1 MYPFERFTERAKE
14 VLVIAQE
21 EAEDS
26 GAGYIGTEHLL
37 VALLRMDRGLAA
49 QVLGSLGVDL
59 RQVRLAVDERVAKL
73 EPVSQGRVL
82 PAGRMKTV
90 IELAFQE
97 SERMGH
103 PFVGT
108 EHLLLAILIEG
119 QGVGAQ
125 VMFELG
131 LTLDRVRAEVENELG
146 KAQPGSASASRRP
159 RSNRLRGGVPPS
171 PELAALLVAANNE
184 ANREFALE
192 LRPDHLLLA
201 MGHPGRTTASL
212 LLSLGVDL
220 DALRPVLKRPDAVG
234 EIEGKIRALRSQK
247 EEAVSRRDDKL
258 AARLRDRE
266 ESQQAEL
273 RRAYAKWYGSWGSLQ
288 A

>member
-37 VALLRMDRGLAA
+37 VALLRIDRGLAA

-82 PAGRMKTV
+82 PADRMKTV

-97 SERMGH
+97 VERMGH

-125 VMFELG
+125 VMFEFG

-146 KAQPGSASASRRP
+146 KAQPGSASGSRRP
-159 RSNRLRGGVPPS
+159 RSSRLRGGVPPS

-201 MGHPGRTTASL
+201 MAEPGRTTASL
-212 LLSLGVDL
+212 LLSLGMDL

-258 AARLRDRE
+258 AARLRDQE

-273 RRAYAKWYGSWGSLQ
+273 RRAYATWYGSWGLLQ
-288 A
+288 S